1 MIARIPSR
9 SLKTGLAIAALA
21 VALAGCTGDKWG
33 FPYKAGVQQ
42 GNWITQEQVA
52 LLQPG
57 MTREQVRFALGSPT
71 LTSVLHANRWDY
83 PYYYKPGYG
92 EAQERKFTVWFEN
105 DRLTRWEGDKQ
116 PDLQP
121 YQINTPSA
129 TADEKADKRLSED
142 EARLKQEEEQKKRDA
157 AAPHQPDEPIPRP
170 ARQRARAA
178 ALNPRIFFMRIAIA
192 GASGRMG
199 QMLIDAVLKA
209 DGLQLAVALD
219 RKGSPSLGQDAGA
232 PLGQQTGVA
241 ITDDLGAL
249 ANADCLI
256 DFTRP
261 EGTLE
266 HLQACARLGV
276 KAVIGTTGFDDNGR
290 AAIEVAA
297 QKTAIVFAP
306 NMSVGVNATL
316 KLLDMAARILNSG
329 YDVEVFEAHH
339 RNKVDAP
346 SGTALKMGETIASA
360 WDVALPDVATWSRHG
375 DTGVRKPG
383 TIGFSVLRGGDIV
396 GDHTVSFC
404 GIGERIEITHR
415 SASRATYAEGALR
428 AARFLEGKHN
438 GLYDMQ
444 AVLGL

>member
-1 MIARIPSR
+1 
-9 SLKTGLAIAALA
+9 
-21 VALAGCTGDKWG
+21 
-33 FPYKAGVQQ
+33 
-42 GNWITQEQVA
+42 
-52 LLQPG
+52 
-57 MTREQVRFALGSPT
+57 
-71 LTSVLHANRWDY
+71 
-83 PYYYKPGYG
+83 
-92 EAQERKFTVWFEN
+92 
-105 DRLTRWEGDKQ
+105 
-116 PDLQP
+116 
-121 YQINTPSA
+121 
-129 TADEKADKRLSED
+129 
-142 EARLKQEEEQKKRDA
+142 
-157 AAPHQPDEPIPRP
+157 
-170 ARQRARAA
+170 
-178 ALNPRIFFMRIAIA
+178 MRIAIA

-199 QMLIDAVLKA
+199 QMLIDAILKST
-209 DGLQLAVALD
+209 DLQLTVALD
-219 RKGSPSLGQDAGA
+219 RKGSTALGQDAGA
-232 PLGQQTGVA
+232 PLGKQTGVL
-241 ITDDLGAL
+241 ITDDLDAL

-266 HLQACARLGV
+266 HLQACV
-276 KAVIGTTGFDDNGR
+276 KHGTRAIIGTTGFDDNGR

-297 QKTAIVFAP
+297 QKIAIVFAP

-415 SASRATYAEGALR
+415 SGSRATYAEGALR
-428 AARFLEGKHN
+428 ATRFLEDKHN

-444 AVLGL
+444 SVLGL